1 MQWVNVKV
9 LNLDLLFS
17 KQYHILAVIR
27 IRLVLNKLK
36 LKKTFFVCFI
46 FRSNFAFLRFK
57 WEKPFFWPRIGI
69 FWTPVSNLLSY
80 SGYIEV
86 TVRLKSVF
94 DVSPIFCYCRFVAQK
109 SCQLMSHH
117 VWNMEEEKELKVEN
131 YRQTILEDKGIG
143 EIWERGQ
150 QGGSNNSVFYH
161 FYVRQFMQFS
171 HYWSHSLFFSFY
183 FYFFLHPILPWRCH

>member
-1 MQWVNVKV
+1 MTNLSLLHLDVEKIFSFARNFAKKANKMYTVQYMNIVYTRTTV

-36 LKKTFFVCFI
+36 LIKTFFVCFN
-46 FRSNFAFLRFK
+46 FRNNFAFLRFK

-94 DVSPIFCYCRFVAQK
+94 DVSPIFFLSTRARGKFVTWDE
-109 SCQLMSHH
+109 SNSL
-117 VWNMEEEKELKVEN
+117 
-131 YRQTILEDKGIG
+131 RIL
-143 EIWERGQ
+143 
-150 QGGSNNSVFYH
+150 H
-161 FYVRQFMQFS
+161 FLCTEFMQC
-171 HYWSHSLFFSFY
+171 SLFLVAFSLLC
-183 FYFFLHPILPWRCH
+183 FLFLFNGISKEE